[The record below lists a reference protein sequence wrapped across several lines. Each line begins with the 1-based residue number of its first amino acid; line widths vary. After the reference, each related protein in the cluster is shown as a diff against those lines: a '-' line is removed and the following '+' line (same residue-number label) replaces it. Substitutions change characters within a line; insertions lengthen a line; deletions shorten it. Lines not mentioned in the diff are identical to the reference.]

1 MYTETRDEDRRRA
14 TYYTRVAAAVRVL
27 RRRRGA
33 PARALEERV
42 ASRPPTSSPRLTVR
56 APRLPSLVLFARDGG
71 VSSPGATSRFL
82 LLIHS
87 ARRRREGDPLPPRGY
102 ARVRSRG
109 RERTR
114 EVRLALVRRHELR
127 RGRRDPLGERR
138 GGHRRRRGRHLSL
151 SLSLSVDVV
160 VIPRRV
166 FRRALPR
173 PRARG
178 RAGGSARGG
187 IVRGPAPRRRRRR
200 RPRRPRGGG
209 FRRSPRF
216 FAVDDSIHRRPR
228 LRSHLLRPRGSRAL
242 SNHLVDDGIRGQ
254 TTHGSRRRR
263 HRSNDVVHLDSE
275 LARVRRVRAS
285 VPSEGRAALRHASAA
300 STAACA
306 ARSERPRLAHPPRAR
321 EGSTRWRPPREDSRR
336 RRGEPSPRRARSIAR
351 RDVTAS
357 CLLVSPS
364 PNLPPLARVR
374 SLLRG
379 TRARRVE
386 VTPRR
391 RPRVRGT
398 RRGASVCVL

>member
-56 APRLPSLVLFARDGG
+56 APRLPSLVLFARDSG

-151 SLSLSVDVV
+151 SLSSPSTSSSSPGGCSAARFPDRAREDAPEDPLAVASSVDPPRDAVV
-160 VIPRRV
+160 VAARVVLAATVFVVRLASSRSTIRSTAAHVSGRTSSGHADLARSRITSSTMVSAAKPRTGLV
-166 FRRALPR
+166 AAAI
-173 PRARG
+173 ARTTSCISTLNSRG
-178 RAGGSARGG
+178 YDACARL
-187 IVRGPAPRRRRRR
+187 
-200 RPRRPRGGG
+200 
-209 FRRSPRF
+209 F
-216 FAVDDSIHRRPR
+216 HRRGAP
-228 LRSHLLRPRGSRAL
+228 
-242 SNHLVDDGIRGQ
+242 
-254 TTHGSRRRR
+254 
-263 HRSNDVVHLDSE
+263 
-275 LARVRRVRAS
+275 
-285 VPSEGRAALRHASAA
+285 PSATRSAA

-306 ARSERPRLAHPPRAR
+306 ARSERPRLAHSSASARGVHPLASTARGFAPPARRTITASSAFDRAAR
-321 EGSTRWRPPREDSRR
+321 CNGVVSPRLPVS
-336 RRGEPSPRRARSIAR
+336 EPSSARSRSVPPPGHAR
-351 RDVTAS
+351 A
-357 CLLVSPS
+357 
-364 PNLPPLARVR
+364 
-374 SLLRG
+374 
-379 TRARRVE
+379 RVE